1 MGASGLLGSE
11 LYYYFKKNKHI
22 TYGTYFKTKRKNL
35 IKLNLLNN
43 KDLYLKLLKYNPDI
57 IINCVALTDVNK
69 CERNFNKCKIYNQ
82 QTAKNLADSLKRLNK
97 KIHLIYISTD
107 QVYNNR
113 NVKKLSKEGD
123 VNVSNNYSKSKYLAE
138 IETRKYKHHTIIR
151 TNFFGKGKYSKKK
164 SFSDHIFKLLKN
176 KKKIMIPNNIFFN
189 PISINILVKC
199 IRVIMLKK
207 IFGTFNLG
215 SNEKITKYQFG
226 LEIAKLQNFNSKK
239 IIGYKSLY
247 KINKRPL
254 NTSMNISK
262 LKNKIKIKIPKIK
275 NQLKN

>member
-1 MGASGLLGSE
+1 M
-11 LYYYFKKNKHI
+11 
-22 TYGTYFKTKRKNL
+22 
-35 IKLNLLNN
+35 
-43 KDLYLKLLKYNPDI
+43 
-57 IINCVALTDVNK
+57 TDVNE

-82 QTAKNLADSLKRLNK
+82 QTAKNLVESLKRLNK
-97 KIHLIYISTD
+97 KIHLVYISTD

-113 NVKKLSKEGD
+113 NVKKLSKESD
-123 VNVSNNYSKSKYLAE
+123 VNISNNYSKSKYLGE
-138 IETRKYKHHTIIR
+138 LETKKYKYHTIIR

-176 KKKIMIPNNIFFN
+176 KKKIMIPNNIIFN
-189 PISINILVKC
+189 PISINILVKY
-199 IRVIMLKK
+199 IRVIISKK

-226 LEIAKLQNFNSKK
+226 LEIFKLKNFNSKK

-247 KINKRPL
+247 KINKRPF

-262 LKNKIKIKIPKIK
+262 LINRIKIKIPKIK
-275 NQLKN
+275 NQLKNQIIFLQK